1 MKRIFAPE
9 KRIGAKNKNPRRSLN
24 SARIWRRRWD
34 SNPRDVAVNSI
45 SSRARYDRFDTPP
58 CINLS
63 MILYEEIISSQPRY
77 DHFDTSPSY
86 GESPKEIRFSV
97 SDTSGAPRYVPLRC
111 PKFYARCLHRRI
123 STAAT
128 RSTPLTPPPG
138 GGRLAPHFDTS
149 PYPEHYTNSPV
160 ENQGAWSVPPLASNV
175 SSI

>member
-1 MKRIFAPE
+1 MTT
-9 KRIGAKNKNPRRSLN
+9 
-24 SARIWRRRWD
+24 
-34 SNPRDVAVNSI
+34 SI
-45 SSRARYDRFDTPP
+45 PLRME
-58 CINLS
+58 ILS
-63 MILYEEIISSQPRY
+63 CHWISSQPRY

-86 GESPKEIRFSV
+86 GKSPKETCFSV

-111 PKFYARCLHRRI
+111 PKFYARYTHRRI
-123 STAAT
+123 STAAAPFCSLILPLAALANVPRCGARKNVRAAQLHFFDRC
-128 RSTPLTPPPG
+128 RSLDSLDSAPG